1 MEDIHGKDV
10 SQLVANNSE
19 LINNNRAIFES
30 NNFIT
35 EMIKQLEK
43 EADDDDDD
51 VDECEEHLH
60 LRPTGSEGYIHE
72 DALPILP
79 ITRPFEVTDSG
90 NNLYIRRQFALTLA
104 QICKK
109 RIP

>member
-51 VDECEEHLH
+51 VDECEEDLEIETTDKYLIQQQEEKHCQRH
-60 LRPTGSEGYIHE
+60 NGPEG
-72 DALPILP
+72 
-79 ITRPFEVTDSG
+79 
-90 NNLYIRRQFALTLA
+90 
-104 QICKK
+104 
-109 RIP
+109 